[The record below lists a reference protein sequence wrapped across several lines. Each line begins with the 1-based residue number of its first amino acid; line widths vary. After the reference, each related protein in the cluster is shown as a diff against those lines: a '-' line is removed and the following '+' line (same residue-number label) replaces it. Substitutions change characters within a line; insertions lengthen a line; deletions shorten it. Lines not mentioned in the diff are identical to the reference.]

1 MNITHTNTLKHIH
14 THEQTRKHLKKQTME
29 IESIH
34 CIQNEY
40 NIQVNC
46 LAVRSGVAIT
56 AHPDWIMKRF
66 DHTHLKRNVTGM
78 LTFEPNEL
86 IRFRWLLWC
95 VIVVLLNVPAL
106 SRLSTLGFISIVF
119 FPGNESGKNQQLNCS
134 RINFGFANSTMMD
147 SLFGVAFTLHF
158 IELHIHIS
166 HFSFYKFIRFLPS
179 VNISLPLFCS
189 PSIAIFHLINTHTHT
204 HTCKQP
210 YHQDHHSAIHQWTHT
225 RASAHTHIHIH
236 THNVHTFFESKIA

>member
-1 MNITHTNTLKHIH
+1 
-14 THEQTRKHLKKQTME
+14 
-29 IESIH
+29 
-34 CIQNEY
+34 
-40 NIQVNC
+40 
-46 LAVRSGVAIT
+46 
-56 AHPDWIMKRF
+56 MKRF
-66 DHTHLKRNVTGM
+66 DHTNLKRNV
-78 LTFEPNEL
+78 TFEPNEL

-119 FPGNESGKNQQLNCS
+119 FPGNENGKNQQLNCS

-189 PSIAIFHLINTHTHT
+189 PSIAIFHLISTHTHT
-204 HTCKQP
+204 HIHANNHTIKITTQP
-210 YHQDHHSAIHQWTHT
+210 STNGHIRERARTHT
-225 RASAHTHIHIH
+225 YTYTYITYTHFLNRKLRNSFYCFNF
-236 THNVHTFFESKIA
+236 TDA